1 MALTKKK
8 VYNCDISF
16 VHCTLLLA
24 MILHSMHLLALL
36 AVGGGGSNID
46 SEVLSRSFGADNFH
60 IEGDSFSLTC
70 PLKFRSTETLIS
82 G

>member
-8 VYNCDISF
+8 VYNYDIS
-16 VHCTLLLA
+16 VALISSLLP